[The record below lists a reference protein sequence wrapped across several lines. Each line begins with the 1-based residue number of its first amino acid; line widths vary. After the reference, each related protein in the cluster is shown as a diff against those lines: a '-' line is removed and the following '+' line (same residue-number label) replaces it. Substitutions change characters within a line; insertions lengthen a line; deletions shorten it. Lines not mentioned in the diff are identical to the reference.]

1 MHMVD
6 TFPYFPSYE
15 AVSQKQID
23 IGMCLVEKV
32 VSLADE
38 RHKIFY
44 FLGGEVIEKDDVP
57 MWNNK
62 QMVFD
67 IRGAS

>member
-1 MHMVD
+1 M
-6 TFPYFPSYE
+6 
-15 AVSQKQID
+15 
-23 IGMCLVEKV
+23 EKV

-44 FLGGEVIEKDDVP
+44 FLGGEIIEKYDVS
-57 MWNNK
+57 MWNDK

-67 IRGAS
+67 IRGTS

>member
-6 TFPYFPSYE
+6 TFPYFSTYKS
-15 AVSQKQID
+15 VSQKQID
-23 IGMCLVEKV
+23 IGMRLVEYG

-38 RHKIFY
+38 EHKVFY
-44 FLGGEVIEKDDVP
+44 FLGGEIIEKYDVP

-67 IRGAS
+67 IRGTS

>member
-1 MHMVD
+1 MR
-6 TFPYFPSYE
+6 
-15 AVSQKQID
+15 
-23 IGMCLVEKV
+23 LVEKV

-38 RHKIFY
+38 RHKVFY

>member
-1 MHMVD
+1 M
-6 TFPYFPSYE
+6 
-15 AVSQKQID
+15 
-23 IGMCLVEKV
+23 EKI

-38 RHKIFY
+38 GHKIFY
-44 FLGGEVIEKDDVP
+44 FLGGEIIEKHDVP

-67 IRGAS
+67 IRGTS